1 METGKRPL
9 SDRLVL
15 LDGSMPCRKL
25 KLDIVFIERK
35 KFRELSFKMATNKQA
50 VIISA
55 ARTPTGKFQGLLKG
69 FSAPELGSIAIKEA
83 VSRAG
88 ISSDK
93 VDEVIMGCVVQAGI
107 GQAPARQAAL
117 KAGLAPE
124 VSALTI
130 NMVCGSGLRAV
141 ALASQAVQLGDA
153 EYVVAGGM
161 ESMSN
166 IPYALQTAR
175 EGFRMGNQTATDL
188 MIHDGLWCPF
198 ENWHMGNTGE
208 VVAEKYQIS
217 RDEQDNF
224 AFNSH
229 RKAYEAQQAGR
240 FADEMVPV
248 EIPQKKG
255 DPIILDYDEPVR
267 PETTVES
274 LGKLRPAFKK
284 DGGTVTA
291 GNAPGVNDGA
301 SALVVTSAENAASLG
316 IEPLGR
322 VVAWASSGIE
332 PRLIMM
338 APVKGVQNVLAKAG
352 WDMKDVDLFELNEA
366 FSVQALGV
374 MKELGLDI
382 EKVNVNGGAVALGH
396 AIGNSGGRVLTT
408 LLHEM
413 KRRRAKRGVA
423 ALCLGGGNSVALA
436 VERD

>member
-1 METGKRPL
+1 MT
-9 SDRLVL
+9 D
-15 LDGSMPCRKL
+15 
-25 KLDIVFIERK
+25 
-35 KFRELSFKMATNKQA
+35 TKQA

-55 ARTPTGKFQGLLKG
+55 ARTPTGKFQGALKP
-69 FSAPELGSIAIKEA
+69 FTAPELGAIAIREA
-83 VSRAG
+83 VKRAG
-88 ISSDK
+88 ISPEQ

-117 KAGLAPE
+117 KSGLPPE

-153 EYVVAGGM
+153 EFVVAGGM

-166 IPYALQTAR
+166 IPYAMPGAR
-175 EGFRMGNQTATDL
+175 DGYRMGNQTVTDL

-208 VVAEKYQIS
+208 IVAEKYQIG
-217 RDEQDNF
+217 REEQDHF

-229 RKAYEAQQAGR
+229 RKAHEAHEAGR
-240 FADEMVPV
+240 FKDEIVPV

-255 DPIILDYDEPVR
+255 NPIVLDHDETVR
-267 PETTVES
+267 PDTTVETLS
-274 LGKLRPAFKK
+274 KLRPAFKK

-301 SALVVTSAENAASLG
+301 SALVVTSSEKAAELG

-332 PRLIMM
+332 PKLIMM
-338 APVKGVQNVLAKAG
+338 APVEGVKNVLKKAG
-352 WDMKDVDLFELNEA
+352 WDMADVDLFELNEA

-374 MKELGLDI
+374 MKELGLDM

-408 LLHEM
+408 LLYEM
-413 KRRRAKRGVA
+413 KRRGVKRGVA
-423 ALCLGGGNSVALA
+423 ALCLGGGNSVAMA

>member
-1 METGKRPL
+1 MT
-9 SDRLVL
+9 D
-15 LDGSMPCRKL
+15 L
-25 KLDIVFIERK
+25 KD
-35 KFRELSFKMATNKQA
+35 A

-55 ARTPTGKFQGLLKG
+55 ARTPTGKFQGALKP
-69 FSAPELGSIAIKEA
+69 FTAPELGAIAIREA
-83 VSRAG
+83 VKRAG
-88 ISSDK
+88 ISPEQ

-117 KAGLAPE
+117 KSGLPPE

-153 EYVVAGGM
+153 EFVVAGGM

-166 IPYALQTAR
+166 IPYAMPGAR
-175 EGFRMGNQTATDL
+175 DGYRMGSQTVTDL

-208 VVAEKYQIS
+208 IVAEKYQIG
-217 RDEQDNF
+217 REEQDHF

-229 RKAYEAQQAGR
+229 RKAHEAHEAGR
-240 FADEMVPV
+240 FKDEIVPV

-255 DPIILDYDEPVR
+255 DPIVLDYDETVR
-267 PETTVES
+267 PDTTVETLS
-274 LGKLRPAFKK
+274 KLRPAFKK

-301 SALVVTSAENAASLG
+301 SALVVTSAEKAAELG

-332 PRLIMM
+332 PKLIMM
-338 APVKGVQNVLAKAG
+338 APVEGVKNVLKKAG
-352 WDMKDVDLFELNEA
+352 WDMADVDLFELNEA

-374 MKELGLDI
+374 MKELGLDM

-408 LLHEM
+408 LLYEM
-413 KRRRAKRGVA
+413 KRRGVKRGVA
-423 ALCLGGGNSVALA
+423 ALCLGGGNSVAMA

>member
-1 METGKRPL
+1 M
-9 SDRLVL
+9 SDN
-15 LDGSMPCRKL
+15 
-25 KLDIVFIERK
+25 K
-35 KFRELSFKMATNKQA
+35 KA

-55 ARTPTGKFQGLLKG
+55 VRTPTGKFQGLLKP
-69 FSAPELGSIAIKEA
+69 FSAPDLAAIAIREA

-88 ISSDK
+88 IDAAD

-117 KAGLAPE
+117 KAGLPPE
-124 VSALTI
+124 VSALTV

-141 ALASQAVQLGDA
+141 ALASQAIQLGDS
-153 EYVVAGGM
+153 EVVVAGGM

-166 IPYALQTAR
+166 IPYAMPGAR
-175 EGFRMGNQTATDL
+175 DGYRMGNQTVTDL

-208 VVAEKYQIS
+208 VVAEKCEVT
-217 RDEQDNF
+217 REQQDDF
-224 AFNSH
+224 AYNSH
-229 RKAYEAQQAGR
+229 RKAAEAQAAGR
-240 FADEMVPV
+240 FAEEIVPV

-255 DPIILDYDEPVR
+255 DPIVLDYDEPVR
-267 PETTVES
+267 PETTVEALS
-274 LGKLRPAFKK
+274 KLKPAFKR

-301 SALVVTSAENAASLG
+301 SALVVTSAEKAAELG
-316 IEPLGR
+316 VEPLAR
-322 VVAWASSGIE
+322 IVASATSGIE
-332 PRLIMM
+332 PKMIML
-338 APVKGVQNVLAKAG
+338 APVQGVLNVLTKTG
-352 WDMKDVDLFELNEA
+352 WEMSDVDLFELNEA

-374 MKELGLDI
+374 MKELGLDL
-382 EKVNVNGGAVALGH
+382 EKVNVNGGAVAMGH
-396 AIGNSGGRVLTT
+396 AIGNSGSRILTT

-413 KRRRAKRGVA
+413 KRRGAKKGVA

>member
-1 METGKRPL
+1 M
-9 SDRLVL
+9 SD
-15 LDGSMPCRKL
+15 
-25 KLDIVFIERK
+25 
-35 KFRELSFKMATNKQA
+35 NKQA

-55 ARTPTGKFQGLLKG
+55 ARTPTGKFQGALKG
-69 FSAPELGSIAIKEA
+69 FSAPDLAAIAIKEA
-83 VSRAG
+83 VKRAG
-88 ISSDK
+88 VGEAD

-117 KAGLAPE
+117 KAGLPPE
-124 VSALTI
+124 VSALTV

-141 ALASQAVQLGDA
+141 ALASQAVQLGDS
-153 EYVVAGGM
+153 EVIVAGGM

-166 IPYALQTAR
+166 IPYALATAR

-208 VVAEKYQIS
+208 IVAEKYEIT
-217 RDEQDNF
+217 REEQDDF

-229 RKAYEAQQAGR
+229 RKAAEAQAEGR
-240 FADEMVPV
+240 FKDEIVAI

-255 DPIILDYDEPVR
+255 EPIVLDYDEPVR
-267 PETTVES
+267 PDTTVES
-274 LGKLRPAFKK
+274 LAKLKPAFKK

-301 SALVVTSAENAASLG
+301 SALVVTSAEKAKELG

-322 VVAWASSGIE
+322 VVASATSGIE
-332 PRLIMM
+332 PKMIMM
-338 APVKGVQNVLAKAG
+338 APVQGVLNVLKKAG
-352 WDMKDVDLFELNEA
+352 WTMEEVDLFELNEA

-374 MKELGLDI
+374 MMELGLDKS
-382 EKVNVNGGAVALGH
+382 KVNVNGGAVALGH

-408 LLHEM
+408 LLYEM
-413 KRRRAKRGVA
+413 KRRGSKKGIA
-423 ALCLGGGNSVALA
+423 ALCLGGGNSVAMA

>member
-1 METGKRPL
+1 M
-9 SDRLVL
+9 S
-15 LDGSMPCRKL
+15 
-25 KLDIVFIERK
+25 
-35 KFRELSFKMATNKQA
+35 TNRQA

-55 ARTPTGKFQGLLKG
+55 ARTPTGKFLGLLKG
-69 FSAPELGSIAIKEA
+69 FTAPELGALAIKEA
-83 VSRAG
+83 VARAG
-88 ISSDK
+88 VAPEKI
-93 VDEVIMGCVVQAGI
+93 DEVIMGCVVAAGL

-117 KAGLAPE
+117 KAGLLPD

-141 ALASQAVQLGDA
+141 ALASQSVQLGDA

-166 IPYALQTAR
+166 IPYTLQTAR

-217 RDEQDNF
+217 R
-224 AFNSH
+224 
-229 RKAYEAQQAGR
+229 EAQDDFAAKSHQKAAAAQAEGR
-240 FADEMVPV
+240 FKDEIVPV

-255 DPIILDYDEPVR
+255 DAIVLDYDEPVR
-267 PETTVES
+267 PDTTAES
-274 LGKLRPAFKK
+274 LAKLKPAFKR

-301 SALVVTSAENAASLG
+301 SALVVTSAENAAAAG

-332 PRLIMM
+332 PKLIMM

-374 MKELGLDI
+374 MQELGLDMDR
-382 EKVNVNGGAVALGH
+382 VNVNGGAVALGH
-396 AIGNSGGRVLTT
+396 AIGNSGGRILTT
-408 LLHEM
+408 LLYEM
-413 KRRRAKRGVA
+413 KRRGVKRGVA
-423 ALCLGGGNSVALA
+423 ALCLGGGNSVAMA

>member
-1 METGKRPL
+1 MK
-9 SDRLVL
+9 
-15 LDGSMPCRKL
+15 
-25 KLDIVFIERK
+25 
-35 KFRELSFKMATNKQA
+35 NA

-69 FSAPELGSIAIKEA
+69 FTAPELGAIAIKEA
-83 VSRAG
+83 VKRAG
-88 ISSDK
+88 VSGDK
-93 VDEVIMGCVVQAGI
+93 IDEVIMGCVVQAGI

-117 KAGLAPE
+117 KADLPPE

-166 IPYALQTAR
+166 IPFALPGAR
-175 EGFRMGNQTATDL
+175 DGYKMGNQTVVDL

-208 VVAEKYQIS
+208 IVAEKYQIS
-217 RDEQDNF
+217 REQQDDF

-229 RKAYEAQQAGR
+229 RKAAEAQAAGR
-240 FADEMVPV
+240 FKDELIPV
-248 EIPQKKG
+248 QIPQKKG
-255 DPIILDYDEPVR
+255 DPFLLDYDEPVR
-267 PETTVES
+267 PDTTVES
-274 LGKLRPAFKK
+274 LSKLRPAFKK

-316 IEPLGR
+316 IDPLGH

-332 PRLIMM
+332 PKLIMM

-374 MKELGLDI
+374 MQELGLDM

-408 LLHEM
+408 LLYEM
-413 KRRRAKRGVA
+413 KRRGAKRGVA

>member
-1 METGKRPL
+1 M
-9 SDRLVL
+9 
-15 LDGSMPCRKL
+15 
-25 KLDIVFIERK
+25 K
-35 KFRELSFKMATNKQA
+35 KA

-69 FSAPELGSIAIKEA
+69 FSAPDLGAIAIREA
-83 VSRAG
+83 IKRAG
-88 ISSDK
+88 ISDEK
-93 VDEVIMGCVVQAGI
+93 VNEVIMGCVVSAGI

-117 KAGLAPE
+117 KAGLPSE

-166 IPYALQTAR
+166 IPYALPGAR
-175 EGFRMGNQTATDL
+175 DGYKMGNQTALDL

-208 VVAEKYQIS
+208 LVADKYQIT
-217 RDEQDNF
+217 REEQDNF

-229 RKAYEAQQAGR
+229 RKAHEAQQSGR
-240 FADEMVPV
+240 FKDELVSI

-255 DPIILDYDEPVR
+255 DPLILDYDEPVR
-267 PETTVES
+267 PETTVEN
-274 LGKLRPAFKK
+274 LGKLKPAFKK

-301 SALVVTSAENAASLG
+301 SAMVLTSAENAASLG

-322 VVAWASSGIE
+322 IVASATSGIE
-332 PRLIMM
+332 PKLIMM

-374 MKELGLDI
+374 MKELGLDM

-408 LLHEM
+408 LLYEM
-413 KRRRAKRGVA
+413 KRRGVKRGIA
-423 ALCLGGGNSVALA
+423 ALCLGGGNSVAMA